1 MGVAPDLGFRLIC
14 TMATRILIDGYNF
27 LWQDRL
33 FRDEAIR
40 GHDKGRTAVLE
51 WLAKRPQLKEFDVS
65 VVFDAYKTDASR
77 PTESVDRGFRV
88 VFTASGQRADDWIKA
103 AASQWGPAAI
113 VVSSDIEVMRHA
125 EKKGCGVLSSKEFQI
140 AVDRPETFEA
150 DPSRRFGRAKRRALA
165 RLTKNPD
172 DGE

>member
-1 MGVAPDLGFRLIC
+1 
-14 TMATRILIDGYNF
+14 MATKILIDGYNF
-27 LWQDRL
+27 LWQDRM

-40 GHDKGRTAVLE
+40 GHDKGRAAVLD
-51 WLAKRPQLKEFDVS
+51 WLAKRPSLGTFDIT
-65 VVFDAYKTDASR
+65 VVFDAYKTDASH
-77 PTESVDRGFRV
+77 PTEHMERGFRV
-88 VFTASGQRADDWIKA
+88 VFTANGQSADDWIRA
-103 AASQWGPAAI
+103 TSADLGPSAI

-165 RLTKNPD
+165 RLSRNA
-172 DGE
+172 GEDE